1 MHSGPVLKRTVV
13 DRRLAQG
20 DAHDYP
26 AASGERDG
34 PPVNQ
39 TQTIPSEDPC
49 TGAPG
54 TLTITF

>member
-1 MHSGPVLKRTVV
+1 MRTITGPPVV
-13 DRRLAQG
+13 NETD
-20 DAHDYP
+20 
-26 AASGERDG
+26 

-49 TGAPG
+49 TEAPG